1 MTNDATSGASV
12 EDTGLEPEVQA
23 KPILEPEEI
32 EALVASVAPGETV
45 EALFATL
52 PALKQP
58 ESVEDFS
65 FESTG
70 GDGPGRYPLFVN
82 LQERMAE
89 ALQEQ
94 WTDVFSRNV
103 TVTFQSMD
111 QVSYSDVINAENSQV
126 FFAYSV
132 EGFGKMMLS
141 FDLSLIVAHVD
152 AMLGGSGESYGEE
165 ILTLSPIERSLSERI
180 AQSLE
185 MHLEGAWK
193 PVAVLDFELFKLD
206 TDPQFL
212 AVASSYDPCF
222 SMFFEIQLD
231 EGVKGVFA
239 LHYPR
244 TFLEPILDNL
254 RSTMSDE
261 PTSVDKDWEQQLQ
274 DSLNDVPITMRLE
287 MGQCEMN
294 VGQFLSLSPGDYLP
308 LKVGESEPSILWV
321 DRMPMFQ
328 ARVGSQDGVL
338 AAELI
343 HKVHDGG
350 AS

>member
-1 MTNDATSGASV
+1 MTDDATSDAAMEEPSV
-12 EDTGLEPEVQA
+12 EADAES

-52 PALKQP
+52 PPLKQL
-58 ESVEDFS
+58 ENAKEFTFDSGVS
-65 FESTG
+65 
-70 GDGPGRYPLFVN
+70 DGPGRYPLFVN

-89 ALQEQ
+89 ALKEQ
-94 WTDVFSRNV
+94 WSDTFSRDV
-103 TVTFQSMD
+103 VVSFKDMD
-111 QVSYSDVINAENSQV
+111 EVPYSDVINTEEPQV

-141 FDLSLIVAHVD
+141 FDLPLIVAHVD
-152 AMLGGSGESYGEE
+152 AMLGGTGESYGEK
-165 ILTLSPIERSLSERI
+165 ILTLSPVERNLSERI

-185 MHLEGAWK
+185 MHLENAWK
-193 PVAVLDFELFKLD
+193 PVTILDFVLFKID

-212 AVASSYDPCF
+212 AVASSYDACF
-222 SMFFEIQLD
+222 SMRFEIQLD
-231 EGVKGVFA
+231 DDVKGMFA

-244 TFLEPILDNL
+244 TFLEPMLDNL

-261 PTSVDKDWEQQLQ
+261 PTSVDKDWEQRLK
-274 DSLNDVPITMRLE
+274 DSLHHVPITMRLE
-287 MGQCEMN
+287 MGRCHMN
-294 VGQFLSLSPGDYLP
+294 IGQFLNLSPGDYLP
-308 LKVGESEPSILWV
+308 LKVAESEPSTLWV
-321 DRMPMFQ
+321 DKTPMFQ
-328 ARVGSQDGVL
+328 AKAGSQDGLL

-343 HKVHDGG
+343 QEIHGG

>member
-1 MTNDATSGASV
+1 MTNDAEEAGEMGDSDAQS
-12 EDTGLEPEVQA
+12 

-52 PALKQP
+52 PDLKQP

-65 FESTG
+65 FESAG
-70 GDGPGRYPLFVN
+70 GDGPARYPLFVS

-89 ALQEQ
+89 ALKDQ
-94 WTDVFSRNV
+94 WTDTFNREIMVA
-103 TVTFQSMD
+103 FQSMD
-111 QVSYSDVINAENSQV
+111 QSSYSDVIHNEKPKV

-132 EGFGKMMLS
+132 EGFGRMMLS
-141 FDLSLIVAHVD
+141 FDLPLIVAHVD
-152 AMLGGSGESYGEE
+152 AMLGGNGEAYGEE
-165 ILTLSPIERSLSERI
+165 ILTLSPVEKSLSERI

-185 MHLEGAWK
+185 MHLEKAWK
-193 PVAVLDFELFKLD
+193 PVTILDFVLFKID

-212 AVASSYDPCF
+212 AVAGSYDACF
-222 SMFFEIQLD
+222 SMHFEIQLD
-231 EGVKGVFA
+231 EDVKGMFS

-244 TFLEPILDNL
+244 TFLEPMLDNL

-261 PTSVDKDWEQQLQ
+261 PTAVDQDWEQKLQ
-274 DSLNDVPITMRLE
+274 ESLNSVPITMRLE

-308 LKVGESEPSILWV
+308 LKVSESEPSTLWV
-321 DRMPMFQ
+321 GQMPMFQ
-328 ARVGSQDGVL
+328 AKAGSQDGML

-343 HKVHDGG
+343 QEIHGG